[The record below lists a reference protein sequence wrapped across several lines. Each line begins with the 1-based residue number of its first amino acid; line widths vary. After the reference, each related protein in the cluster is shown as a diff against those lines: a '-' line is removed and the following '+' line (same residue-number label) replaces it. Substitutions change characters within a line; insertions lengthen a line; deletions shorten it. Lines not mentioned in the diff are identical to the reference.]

1 MATEKNNSATL
12 FVRSNDNDVR
22 FKKRYCKVDFEILI
36 QDCEGMNFNDN
47 SQSGKSQTS
56 NVHDPD
62 VTLNM
67 NTHFASNTD
76 LMNTGFSQKVSS
88 Q

>member
-1 MATEKNNSATL
+1 MTGQMTTTYVFKNVTA
-12 FVRSNDNDVR
+12 F
-22 FKKRYCKVDFEILI
+22 FEILI

-62 VTLNM
+62 VTLIM